1 VVHIGSARAE
11 SAAEVLL
18 TVIYQIT
25 ESRCT
30 EITEYVSFFSA
41 AAIRYNWVEVTLFST
56 VVLVIVQ
63 GVQIGALIFNL
74 RALRRPHF

>member
-41 AAIRYNWVEVTLFST
+41 AAIRYN
-56 VVLVIVQ
+56 
-63 GVQIGALIFNL
+63 
-74 RALRRPHF
+74 